1 MKVSCLFIHWVI
13 FLLFVRS
20 LLKILL
26 ALLVCVCVCVCVCVH
41 TCAYKCLRRPEQ
53 VIGSPEAVVT
63 GDCDLLGIS
72 AKKQL
77 TSSGKEESTHF
88 FFLRQGFSNSSV
100 YAGTH
105 SVHQAGLKFSE
116 IHLPLSPKR
125 HVPPLP
131 GFHSFYLILLRNK
144 GSNSSYVTTF
154 L

>member
-13 FLLFVRS
+13 FLLFVRN

-72 AKKQL
+72 AKKQ
-77 TSSGKEESTHF
+77 THVFWKGRKHSF
-88 FFLRQGFSNSSV
+88 FFF
-100 YAGTH
+100 
-105 SVHQAGLKFSE
+105 
-116 IHLPLSPKR
+116 
-125 HVPPLP
+125 
-131 GFHSFYLILLRNK
+131 
-144 GSNSSYVTTF
+144 
-154 L
+154 